1 MKIKTKTQV
10 LSMER
15 LGAILKETFSELNYL
30 DVSGDN
36 EYFYMEF
43 ASGTKNMAKLMQKLD
58 GIVKPLISNYGE
70 KELSYVFNIN
80 KGRELVNIIR
90 YNENGYGD
98 RVSLNIAGEEQSL
111 FIVDLLGIGDYSVFN
126 QDFECLGVIYR
137 PIRMPA
143 AGQYRLGKLDAFADI
158 DGWTTSSR
166 SLKPYLSK
174 IVNAVYTQLKVAGA
188 S

>member
-1 MKIKTKTQV
+1 MMKMKTKTQM
-10 LSMER
+10 LNMER
-15 LGAILKETFSELNYL
+15 LGVVLKETFSELNYL

-43 ASGTKNMAKLMQKLD
+43 ASGTKSMAKLMQMLD
-58 GIVKPLISNYGE
+58 RLVKPLITTYGE

-80 KGRELVNIIR
+80 KGKELVNIIR
-90 YNENGYGD
+90 YNEKGYGD
-98 RVSLNIAGEEQSL
+98 RISLNIGGQEQSL

-126 QDFECLGVIYR
+126 QDFECLGIIYR

-143 AGQYRLGKLDAFADI
+143 SGQYRLGKLEAFADV

-166 SLKPYLSK
+166 ILKPYLSK
-174 IVNAVYTQLKVAGA
+174 IVRAVHEQLQVVGV
-188 S
+188 